1 MPIDIPTEADW
12 RSEAWCLDC
21 EWAYKR
27 FAGKT
32 REEAMAMFADNALLY
47 QEDVMFMPKRCFGFY
62 AIAYADYLTSD
73 LSLFEDAGASCFVGI
88 VEIRHADIRQERT
101 EVREAIIRTLRA
113 IETNPAWYVDKL
125 AQNFYAGLAERA
137 RAALVLIGAN

>member
-1 MPIDIPTEADW
+1 MDIPTEADW

-21 EWAYKR
+21 ESAYKQ

-62 AIAYADYLTSD
+62 IIAYADYLTSE

-88 VEIRHADIRQERT
+88 VEIRHEHIRQEQP

-113 IETNPAWYVDKL
+113 IETNPAWYLDKI
-125 AQNFYAGLAERA
+125 AQVLYAGLAERA